1 MWPWIKR
8 WRDWAMNDFW
18 PLRRL
23 GHRPQAVHVSYEK
36 AGLTV
41 HDQAVPWNAEAV
53 LVEAALRLPANR
65 RKNDFQL
72 LLPDLAPV
80 AAEHLRREEND
91 DRHRLSFR
99 FPPPR
104 RTTVGDIVYRGNP
117 LGQVTVPMISR
128 DEFVRNLRVQM
139 PTLFVRL
146 GGQSVAC
153 QTFVSTQC
161 KGVMASAVL
170 ASPTSLAPLLD
181 LGLQVEFRS
190 ERTGAVL
197 SVPAPLT
204 SSQLAG
210 RQALVSLAPR
220 KFPRRIGNWVVTW
233 KLGETVLVTQRLRA
247 ISQRHFQ
254 KSLRVA
260 DTRFV
265 VQSLKEGV
273 RLRRQVPPLEAG
285 DRVGPCFL
293 VCSREAGMAG
303 LTTLRAHAQVA
314 GAVQPP
320 VLTEDEFLITDGPT
334 IFAPGTLEANDI
346 NQVNGFELRVK
357 DRVLGMLSMCPAP
370 AATFSSEGGFKPA
383 EEFIWTAAAE
393 EELNDRLNRLLEG
406 GAGGAA
412 PEK

>member
-8 WRDWAMNDFW
+8 WRDWAMHDLW
-18 PLRRL
+18 PMHRL
-23 GHRPQAVHVSYEK
+23 GNRPQALHVSYEK

-41 HDQAVPWNAEAV
+41 HDQPIPWNAEAV
-53 LVEAALRLPANR
+53 LVEAVLRIPANR

-72 LLPDLAPV
+72 MLPDQVPV
-80 AAEHLRREEND
+80 VAENLRREEND
-91 DRHRLSFR
+91 ERHRLYFR
-99 FPPPR
+99 FSPPR
-104 RTTVGDIVYRGNP
+104 QSTTAEIVYRGNP
-117 LGQVTVPMISR
+117 LGQVALPMINR
-128 DEFVRNLRVQM
+128 EEFVRNLRVQM

-161 KGVMASAVL
+161 KGLMASAVV

-197 SVPAPLT
+197 AVPAPLT

-210 RQALVSLAPR
+210 RQALISLAPR
-220 KFPRRIGNWVVTW
+220 KFPRRIGSWVVTW
-233 KLGETVLVTQRLRA
+233 KVGETVLVTQRLRA
-247 ISQRHFQ
+247 ISQGHFQ

-303 LTTLRAHAQVA
+303 LTNLRAHVQVP
-314 GAVQPP
+314 GAAQPP
-320 VLTEDEFLITDGPT
+320 VLAEDAFLITDGPA

-346 NQVNGFELRVK
+346 NQVSGFELRVK

-370 AATFSSEGGFKPA
+370 AATFSSEGSFKA
-383 EEFIWTAAAE
+383 ADEFIWTAAAE
-393 EELNDRLNRLLEG
+393 EELNDRLNRLIEG
-406 GAGGAA
+406 GPAGPQA
-412 PEK
+412 